1 MKISKN
7 WFVRFEP
14 NFQSSQKTILYKKL
28 NGDLYELSEV
38 YFDFINN
45 INQKSTLYKL
55 KFENVRKIT
64 LYIADVLLHLSR
76 CRGPPLLLRFQ
87 QFENEGGQ
95 IYGKAIPYTEF

>member
-14 NFQSSQKTILYKKL
+14 NFQSSQKTILYNKL

-45 INQKSTLYKL
+45 INQKKVFSILIMKKYNINQSDVEQISKTIL
-55 KFENVRKIT
+55 ENLISLGVI
-64 LYIADVLLHLSR
+64 LND
-76 CRGPPLLLRFQ
+76 
-87 QFENEGGQ
+87 
-95 IYGKAIPYTEF
+95 

>member
-14 NFQSSQKTILYKKL
+14 NFQSSQKTILYNKL

-45 INQKSTLYKL
+45 INKKKEFSILTMKKYNINQSDVEQISKTIL
-55 KFENVRKIT
+55 ENLISLGVI
-64 LYIADVLLHLSR
+64 LND
-76 CRGPPLLLRFQ
+76 
-87 QFENEGGQ
+87 
-95 IYGKAIPYTEF
+95 